1 MRHSTRRSLEA
12 IGFGLGFSLAVMGLA
27 ALASEMGDPWGVIVL
42 VVLAPGMPLLG
53 NRGDSLLP
61 ALVMC
66 VVAWASVGALIWVGL
81 IRPFVARRNRA
92 PGWPSVPGSRR

>member
-12 IGFGLGFSLAVMGLA
+12 VGFGLGFSLAVMGLA

-61 ALVMC
+61 
-66 VVAWASVGALIWVGL
+66 VVLTPGCLAAGALRHFSRARTR
-81 IRPFVARRNRA
+81 RPAAGVPSRAR
-92 PGWPSVPGSRR
+92 SL